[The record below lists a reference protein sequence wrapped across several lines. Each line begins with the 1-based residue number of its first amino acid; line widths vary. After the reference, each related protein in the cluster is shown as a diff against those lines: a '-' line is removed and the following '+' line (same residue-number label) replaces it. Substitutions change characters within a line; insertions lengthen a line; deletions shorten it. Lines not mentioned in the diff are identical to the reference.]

1 LKIIIAG
8 GTGHVGTALS
18 RDLAQK
24 GHEIV
29 ILSRG
34 GGTKAGGSGNAVPRI
49 VTWDGVN
56 KGPWFSEFH
65 DADVVINL
73 AGRTVNCRYT
83 KENLRQMMDSRV
95 DSTRIIGLAIEASE
109 QKTGRAPDL
118 WLQMSTATIYAHRFD
133 QANDEANGLIGGSE
147 PDVPRYWDYSIQIA
161 KNWEDELAKANTP
174 STRRVALRTA
184 MVMGTNPESVFGVL
198 SNMTRLR
205 LGGAIGGGKQYVSWI
220 HEVDFLRAVDFIME
234 REDLRGAINICAPEP
249 LPQKSFMREL
259 RNAWGVSIG
268 LPAMAWMAEIGAFF
282 LRTDTELLLKSRRVV
297 PGRLLDVGFEFKF
310 PTWRLAAQDLV
321 QSIQR

>member
-1 LKIIIAG
+1 
-8 GTGHVGTALS
+8 
-18 RDLAQK
+18 
-24 GHEIV
+24 
-29 ILSRG
+29 
-34 GGTKAGGSGNAVPRI
+34 
-49 VTWDGVN
+49 
-56 KGPWFSEFH
+56 
-65 DADVVINL
+65 
-73 AGRTVNCRYT
+73 
-83 KENLRQMMDSRV
+83 MDSRV

-109 QKTGRAPDL
+109 QKTGRAPEL

-133 QANDEANGLIGGSE
+133 QANDEANGLIGGNE

-198 SNMTRLR
+198 SNMTRLG

-220 HEVDFLRAVDFIME
+220 HEVDFLRAVDFIMG

-249 LPQKSFMREL
+249 LPQAGFMREL
-259 RNAWGVSIG
+259 RRAWGVSIG
-268 LPAMAWMAEIGAFF
+268 LPATAWMAEIGAFF

-310 PTWRLAAQDLV
+310 PTWRAASHDLV